1 MRKAI
6 LFLWIGLTGCLGIAE
21 SSEVE
26 QWDIFE
32 LTLKGP
38 SAGNPFIGIEFSAV
52 FENGG
57 RQLEPEGFYDGDGA
71 FKVRFMPDAQGTWTY
86 RTKSNRRELD
96 GQQGQFVC
104 TATAPGNHGPVRVR
118 NQYHF
123 AYADGTPFFPFGTTI
138 YEWPFQTEELKKQT
152 LETLQQSPFNKAR
165 FLLIP
170 PWKEHYVTG
179 PGKLERFPFLGS
191 SRDNWDFSRFDP
203 EYFRQ
208 LEWCVSRFRDLGVEA
223 DLILFHPYDEG
234 KWGFDRMDAATND
247 RYVRYVIARF
257 GAYRNVW
264 WCLAN
269 ENSFMKYLTDAD
281 WDRLFQIVRDRDPYS
296 HLRSIHNADRIYDYC
311 KPWVTHVSL
320 QYYMAVRCLG
330 ISPMLRD
337 MYQKPIVHDEINYE
351 GNIEKRWG
359 NISGEEM
366 VFRFWSAYI
375 GGAYATHGD
384 CFGPSEDPAWIS
396 IGGKLQGQSPARI
409 AFLRTII
416 ESGPPQ
422 GIDPIDQGYENNIG
436 GQAGEYYLI
445 YFGREPIQQWKFR
458 LPKKN
463 LKEGMRFKADRI
475 DTWNMVI
482 EPVKDVFEV
491 KPLNPYTFVDK
502 NGLQIKLPGRPY
514 MALRLQRIE

>member
-1 MRKAI
+1 
-6 LFLWIGLTGCLGIAE
+6 
-21 SSEVE
+21 VE